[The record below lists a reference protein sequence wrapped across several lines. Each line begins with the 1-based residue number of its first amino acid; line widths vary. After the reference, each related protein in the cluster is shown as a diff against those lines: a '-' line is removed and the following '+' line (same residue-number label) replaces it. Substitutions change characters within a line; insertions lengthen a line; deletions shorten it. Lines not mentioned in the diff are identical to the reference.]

1 MTAAMD
7 RSAGDG
13 ARSGYDPEH
22 FARLFELEEQS
33 FWFRG
38 RSDLINWA
46 LDKHFPGSSSYLE
59 IGCGT
64 GYVINR
70 VRQLHP
76 DWRLVGTE
84 LFEEGLAKAR
94 IRMPSGVELS
104 QLDATKMPYDAEFDV
119 VGAFDV
125 IEHIDDAAA
134 VLAGMYAAVK
144 PGGGLLVTVPQHR
157 WLWSEADVAAH
168 HVKRYTRG
176 ELYGE
181 LTAAGFRVEHVTSFV
196 SLLLPAMVASRLA
209 GRGAGNV
216 EDELGMPAP
225 LNAMAYAVMRA
236 EAALVRAGLSL
247 PAGGSLLAVAR
258 KPGASSRS
266 TSW

>member
-1 MTAAMD
+1 M
-7 RSAGDG
+7 G
-13 ARSGYDPEH
+13 ASGGYDARH
-22 FARLFELEEQS
+22 FARLFGLEDRS

-38 RSDLINWA
+38 RGDLITWA
-46 LDKHFPGSSSYLE
+46 LDRYFPDARSHLE
-59 IGCGT
+59 IGCGN
-64 GYVINR
+64 GYMLNR
-70 VRQLHP
+70 TRRVHP

-84 LFEEGLAKAR
+84 LYDEGLDKAR
-94 IRMPSGVELS
+94 LRMPEGVELRR
-104 QLDATKMPYDAEFDV
+104 LDATRLPYDEEFDTA
-119 VGAFDV
+119 GAYDV
-125 IEHIDDAAA
+125 IEHID
-134 VLAGMYAAVK
+134 LAGVVLDGLYRAVR
-144 PGGGLLVTVPQHR
+144 PGGGLIVTVPQHR